1 MWSAHPRVITDEQFT
16 DGTTI
21 DGSRLQKALKDMETR
36 FNNIPRGDLS
46 TQWLPT
52 QFIAGWSPQRPDL
65 PRYHTWPWHRS
76 LNFEQDILIDAGDID
91 NVTNRHREKGY
102 RVPGIDPDFIEPG
115 LQLAETQLIW
125 DQTFFFSDPVIL
137 VDWTLF
143 LITDSTQVLNRY
155 YTNDWTF
162 TGPDTP
168 DGFSIGDLTK
178 DLILNISVDSDLDR
192 EDRSLAD
199 IVVKRSKF
207 TVALQTVSQI
217 DWPAAGWPDMS
228 TPYPGGPPHG
238 IVVTMPLYVPIHQ
251 RSRVRMSIVIPRYRP
266 LVGSGWTVNPY
277 TNQVVNNCLTVLEPL
292 SV

>member
-1 MWSAHPRVITDEQFT
+1 MWSAHPRAITDEQFT

-143 LITDSTQVLNRY
+143 LITDSTQ
-155 YTNDWTF
+155 D
-162 TGPDTP
+162 
-168 DGFSIGDLTK
+168 
-178 DLILNISVDSDLDR
+178 
-192 EDRSLAD
+192 
-199 IVVKRSKF
+199 
-207 TVALQTVSQI
+207 
-217 DWPAAGWPDMS
+217 
-228 TPYPGGPPHG
+228 
-238 IVVTMPLYVPIHQ
+238 
-251 RSRVRMSIVIPRYRP
+251 PRI
-266 LVGSGWTVNPY
+266 
-277 TNQVVNNCLTVLEPL
+277 Q
-292 SV
+292 